1 MIKKKKK
8 KKIKKKKKAKRR
20 RRRRREDVLNSTI
33 KNKNKKIG
41 LPEKY
46 LNLFLIY

>member
-8 KKIKKKKKAKRR
+8 KKIKKKKKTK

>member
-8 KKIKKKKKAKRR
+8 KIKEDKKKKKKKKRR
-20 RRRRREDVLNSTI
+20 VLNSTI